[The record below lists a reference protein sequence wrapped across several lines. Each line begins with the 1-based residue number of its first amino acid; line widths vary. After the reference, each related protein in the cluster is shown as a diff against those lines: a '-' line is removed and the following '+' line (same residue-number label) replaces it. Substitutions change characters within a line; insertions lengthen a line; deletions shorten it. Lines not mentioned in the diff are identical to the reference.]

1 VKHPAQLATNTRAAA
16 FRRLAEWFAR
26 RSGEADCERDLKAA
40 MEGEP
45 CVTPKLKS
53 TPGGLRAVLAALR
66 AYADDDASAFIAMY
80 DSRSILDLR
89 YLTWEEIAVAA
100 DIGASRLF
108 EISMSA
114 LRVMD
119 DDAIKA
125 TLYTSGNKL
134 TQHLM
139 KRALTDKNIAALDLA
154 MRVRGLSPIP
164 KSSQVAIQIN
174 QSQQQDA
181 LPAPDATPTTWDQE
195 RTLRD
200 LHEAGALGSGEM
212 KKLPAAAGHDL
223 PANVAQLQEQAVEV
237 LDDVF

>member
-1 VKHPAQLATNTRAAA
+1 MKHPAQPPFSTRAAA

-26 RSGEADCERDLKAA
+26 RSGEADCERDLAAA

-45 CVTPKLKS
+45 CVTQKLRS
-53 TPGGLRAVLAALR
+53 VPGGLKSVLAALR
-66 AYADDDASAFIAMY
+66 SYADEDTAAFLVVY
-80 DSRSILDLR
+80 DSRSAQDLR
-89 YLTWEEIAVAA
+89 RLTWEEIAVAA

-119 DDAIKA
+119 DDGIK
-125 TLYTSGNKL
+125 TDLYTSGRKL
-134 TQHLM
+134 TRHLI

>member
-1 VKHPAQLATNTRAAA
+1 VKHPAQPPFSTRAAA

-45 CVTPKLKS
+45 SVTNKLKQA
-53 TPGGLRAVLAALR
+53 PGGLKAVLAALR
-66 AYADDDASAFIAMY
+66 AYENDDAIAFLGVY
-80 DSRSILDLR
+80 DSRSALDLR
-89 YLTWEEIAVAA
+89 HLRWEEIAVAA
-100 DIGASRLF
+100 DIGTTRLYGVASEAIL
-108 EISMSA
+108 EWEE
-114 LRVMD
+114 
-119 DDAIKA
+119 DARKILIA
-125 TLYTSGNKL
+125 TGVTKVTRKSLK
-134 TQHLM
+134 M
-139 KRALTDKNIAALDLA
+139 ALTDKGIDDRLA
-154 MRVRGLSPIP
+154 MLKAGGVIP
-164 KSSQVAIQIN
+164 VPKGSQIAIQVN
-174 QSQQQDA
+174 ARQEA
-181 LPAPDATPTTWDQE
+181 LALPDATVPGTWDQE

>member
-1 VKHPAQLATNTRAAA
+1 VKHPAQPPFSTRAAA

-45 CVTPKLKS
+45 SVTNKLKS
-53 TPGGLRAVLAALR
+53 VPGGLKSVLAALR
-66 AYADDDASAFIAMY
+66 SYADEDTAAFLVVY
-80 DSRSILDLR
+80 DSRSAQDLR
-89 YLTWEEIAVAA
+89 RLTWEEIAVAA

-119 DDAIKA
+119 DDGIK
-125 TLYTSGNKL
+125 TDLYTSGRKL
-134 TQHLM
+134 TRHLI

-181 LPAPDATPTTWDQE
+181 LSAPDSTPTTWDQE

-223 PANVAQLQEQAVEV
+223 PANVAQMQEQAVEV